1 MSCAE
6 LDSDGVD
13 PITDAELAEL
23 PIFPLPQC
31 VLLPGGLLPL
41 HVFEPRYR
49 ELTRYC
55 LEGNR
60 PMGVARLLP
69 QAPQKGRLPRSSRPR
84 EAGLR
89 EAIHSGGREM
99 HADARHGLRAD
110 SSSSSSPASPSSRQA
125 LKAAMAE
132 LGLGDPM
139 AQGGAAGLAE
149 RRPPVYQHVGVGRII
164 CSEELEDGR
173 YLILLRGVARVVI
186 DHELPASRSFRL
198 VQARRLG
205 DGQADPDAV
214 QHLHHQLMAL
224 CDRLAMVLDEGGRQ
238 LRELA
243 YGSIPGACADA
254 VAAALMMDADERQA
268 LLEQTCPHARL
279 TAALSQVSK
288 LLCQV
293 VPCDDVVN

>member
-69 QAPQKGRLPRSSRPR
+69 RAPQKGPQRLPRSSSPG
-84 EAGLR
+84 EAVQ
-89 EAIHSGGREM
+89 SGGRDGVDAASRPALR
-99 HADARHGLRAD
+99 ADARSP
-110 SSSSSSPASPSSRQA
+110 SSSSSSRQA
-125 LKAAMAE
+125 LKAAMSE
-132 LGLGDPM
+132 LGIGDPM
-139 AQGGAAGLAE
+139 EPGRAALD
-149 RRPPVYQHVGVGRII
+149 RRPAVYQHVGVGRII

-214 QHLHHQLMAL
+214 QHLHRQLMAL

-243 YGSIPGACADA
+243 YGAVPGACADA

-279 TAALSQVSK
+279 TTALSQVSK

-293 VPCDDVVN
+293 VPCDGVVN

>member
-6 LDSDGVD
+6 LDSDGVE

-60 PMGVARLLP
+60 PMGVARLMPRAL
-69 QAPQKGRLPRSSRPR
+69 QKGPQRLPRSSGPR
-84 EAGLR
+84 A
-89 EAIHSGGREM
+89 AIQSGGRDAM
-99 HADARHGLRAD
+99 HADSRPALRAD
-110 SSSSSSPASPSSRQA
+110 ARSSSRQE

-132 LGLGDPM
+132 LGIGDPM
-139 AQGGAAGLAE
+139 EPGSAALD

-205 DGQADPDAV
+205 DGQADPHTV

-279 TAALSQVSK
+279 TAALTQVSK